1 MALATGAGSD
11 PSSTKP
17 VFGPL
22 VVFGLGHAG
31 APPADTAA
39 LADLLLR
46 VSRMADDLP
55 ELAELELTVLA
66 GPGRGPRHGRA
77 GPGRA
82 GRAHRSVPAPA
93 ALIRRPP
100 G

>member
-66 GPGRGPRHGRA
+66 GPGGARA
-77 GPGRA
+77 TAARV
-82 GRAHRSVPAPA
+82 RVVPAEHTDPF
-93 ALIRRPP
+93 LRRLR
-100 G
+100 